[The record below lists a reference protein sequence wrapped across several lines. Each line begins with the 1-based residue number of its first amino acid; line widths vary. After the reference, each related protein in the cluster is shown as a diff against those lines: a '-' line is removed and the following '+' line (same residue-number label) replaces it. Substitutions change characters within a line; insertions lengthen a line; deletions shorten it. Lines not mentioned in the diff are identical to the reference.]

1 MLPLQNGNVATE
13 QSLKWS
19 AVTSMSDFLV
29 MYVWKVLAPVSE
41 TKLETPKDKYETST
55 AAMYV

>member
-1 MLPLQNGNVATE
+1 MGTLATE

-19 AVTSMSDFLV
+19 AVTSISDLLV

-41 TKLETPKDKYETST
+41 TKLEIQKDKYETST